1 MSDSL
6 NMSLL
11 PACNKRLANL
21 CGALD
26 ANITHVARAF
36 DVNIRRRGGRFY
48 LRGKAVQH
56 AAEALQTLY
65 ARAEQPIELVDVQM
79 CIGKRESPT
88 ARDVFSP
95 RNAAQSALMQKIADN
110 SIIFC
115 AGPAGTGKTHIA
127 LAAALQLIRDGMHNR
142 LVLTRPA
149 VEAGGERIGFL
160 PGDMEQK
167 VNPYLRPL
175 HEILYH
181 LLGRR
186 EAERR
191 LADGQIEMI
200 PLAFMRGLTIDHATI
215 VLDEA
220 QNMTPAQMKMTLTR
234 LGGNGRII
242 ITGDESQSDL
252 SLLGDSGLTDAMRRL
267 NGIAGIAMHR
277 FCEDDIVR
285 HALVKNILRAYRQPL
300 SRTSAADNSPKT
312 PCPTSPLAATA

>member
-1 MSDSL
+1 
-6 NMSLL
+6 
-11 PACNKRLANL
+11 
-21 CGALD
+21 
-26 ANITHVARAF
+26 
-36 DVNIRRRGGRFY
+36 
-48 LRGKAVQH
+48 
-56 AAEALQTLY
+56 
-65 ARAEQPIELVDVQM
+65 M

-277 FCEDDIVR
+277 FSEDDIVR

-300 SRTSAADNSPKT
+300 SRTSAAADNSPKT